1 MVALASLG
9 ASASA
14 QDAMSI
20 GQFEFA
26 NSCVQCHGPAGKGD
40 GPLVSFMTG
49 SMPDITQLQ
58 KTNGGIF
65 PVARVFT
72 TIDGSAKVGAHG
84 TSEMPAWG
92 QRYRADAGLGACRIC
107 REPAGAIG
115 RLRADVAG
123 VLSEQI
129 PSGGPVG
136 RLACP
141 NDLAQPH
148 PLLQDQP

>member
-1 MVALASLG
+1 MTRLGFAVVSALAGL
-9 ASASA
+9 AAPATA

-58 KTNGGIF
+58 KANGGVF
-65 PVARVFT
+65 PVTRVFGV
-72 TIDGSAKVGAHG
+72 IDGSARVGAHG

-92 QRYRADAGLGACRIC
+92 QRYRQGAAEWLGYQGAPGEAEALVQLRILALV
-107 REPAGAIG
+107 EYISS
-115 RLRADVAG
+115 LQ
-123 VLSEQI
+123 EQ
-129 PSGGPVG
+129 
-136 RLACP
+136 
-141 NDLAQPH
+141 
-148 PLLQDQP
+148 